1 MPHDV
6 DLIILLAVGF
16 GLALIFGY
24 LAVRLRLPPLIGY
37 LIAGII
43 ISPNTP
49 GIVADIHLANQLA
62 ELGVMFLMFGV
73 GMHFSLNDLLQVR
86 RIALPGA
93 ILQIAVATL
102 LGIGVSMI
110 WGWSFGSALVFG
122 LSLSCASTVVLLKAL
137 GDRGLLNSVNG
148 KIAVG
153 WLLVEDLVMVLVL
166 VLLPATAAL
175 LGGEALAGGADDN
188 IWLTLGIT
196 LLKVV
201 GFIAF
206 MLIIGKR
213 LVPMIM
219 QFVARLGSRELF
231 TLTVVAAAVSIAFG
245 AYKIFGVSMALG
257 AFFAGMVVKESDF
270 SHRAEEETLPLRE
283 IFAILFFVAVGMLF
297 DPRILV
303 EQPVHVLAVV
313 AIIMVGKTIAAMALV
328 LFFRY
333 PINTALT
340 VGASLAQIGEFSFIL
355 ATLGV
360 SLKLLSLEG
369 QNLILAGAL
378 ISITLNSFVFSAIEP
393 VQRWIRE
400 RSHLARLL
408 ERSGDPLAMLPDEV
422 SQDYLRDQVV
432 IVGHGEVGRRITK
445 QLMAEDIKVVI
456 AEENREIV
464 ENLREKGIAAVSGMA
479 TDPGVLIQAHIQH
492 ARLLVLSPMD
502 ILDIHKIVDIAK
514 TLNPEIQVL
523 VCAESKEEAEV
534 IRRDQIGE
542 VYFAKEEMAKNM
554 SNHILN
560 QIQIAHHQAPTKEQ
574 TLDTKKRTV
583 QCVFSYST

>member
-1 MPHDV
+1 
-6 DLIILLAVGF
+6 LAVGF
-16 GLALIFGY
+16 GLALVFGY
-24 LAVRLRLPPLIGY
+24 IAARIRLPPLIGY

-43 ISPNTP
+43 LSPNTP
-49 GIVADIHLANQLA
+49 GIVADMHLANQLA

-73 GMHFSLNDLLQVR
+73 GMHFSLSDLMQVR

-102 LGIGVSMI
+102 LGIGISMM

-166 VLLPATAAL
+166 VLLPATAVL
-175 LGGEALAGGADDN
+175 LGGTPIAGSDPTAN
-188 IWLTLGIT
+188 IWITLAIT
-196 LLKVV
+196 LLKVA

-213 LVPMIM
+213 LVPFIM
-219 QFVARLGSRELF
+219 QIVARLGSRELF

-245 AYKIFGVSMALG
+245 AYKVFGVSMALG

-283 IFAILFFVAVGMLF
+283 IFSILFFVSVGMLF
-297 DPRILV
+297 DPRILI
-303 EQPVHVLAVV
+303 EQPLHVLAVV
-313 AIIMVGKTIAAMALV
+313 GIIMIGKTIAAMALV

-333 PINTALT
+333 PINTALS

-360 SLKLLSLEG
+360 SLHLLSLEG

-393 VQRWIRE
+393 IQNWIRE

-408 ERSGDPLAMLPDEV
+408 ERSGDPLSMLPDEV
-422 SQDYLRDQVV
+422 SQEYLRDQVV
-432 IVGHGEVGRRITK
+432 IVGHGEVGRRITRT
-445 QLMAEDIKVVI
+445 LMQDGIKVVI

-464 ENLREKGIAAVSGMA
+464 ENLREKGIAAVSGHA
-479 TDPGVLIQAHIQH
+479 TEAGVLIQAHIQH

-514 TLNPEIQVL
+514 TLNPQIQVL

-534 IRRDQIGE
+534 IRREAIGE

-554 SNHILN
+554 TNHILN
-560 QIQIAHHQAPTKEQ
+560 QIQIAHHQDPTH
-574 TLDTKKRTV
+574 
-583 QCVFSYST
+583 

>member
-16 GLALIFGY
+16 GMALVFGY
-24 LAVRLRLPPLIGY
+24 IAARLRLPPLIGY
-37 LIAGII
+37 LVAGII

-49 GIVADIHLANQLA
+49 GVVGDIQLANQLA

-73 GMHFSLNDLLQVR
+73 GMHFSLKDLLQVR

-102 LGIGVSMI
+102 LGIGVTMY
-110 WGWSFGSALVFG
+110 WGWSFGSALIFG

-137 GDRGLLNSVNG
+137 GDRGLLDSVNG

-153 WLLVEDLVMVLVL
+153 WLLVEDLVMVLAL
-166 VLLPATAAL
+166 VLLPATAVL
-175 LGGEALAGGADDN
+175 LGGQALPGTDTSQS
-188 IWLTLGIT
+188 IWLTIGIT
-196 LLKVV
+196 LLKVT

-231 TLTVVAAAVSIAFG
+231 TLTVVAAAVSIAYG
-245 AYKIFGVSMALG
+245 SYAVFGVSMALG

-283 IFAILFFVAVGMLF
+283 IFSILFFVSVGMLF
-297 DPRILV
+297 DPSILV
-303 EQPVHVLAVV
+303 EAPLKILAVV
-313 AIIMVGKTIAAMALV
+313 AIIMVGKTLAAMALV

-355 ATLGV
+355 ATLG
-360 SLKLLSLEG
+360 LSLG
-369 QNLILAGAL
+369 LLTPDAQNLILAGAL
-378 ISITLNSFVFSAIEP
+378 FSITLNSFVFSAIEP

-422 SQDYLRDQVV
+422 DQAYLRDQVV
-432 IVGHGEVGRRITK
+432 IIGYGGVGRRISEN
-445 QLMAEDIKVVI
+445 LMQQNIKVVI

-464 ENLREKGIAAVSGMA
+464 EKLRDRGIAAVSGEA
-479 TDPGVLIQAHIQH
+479 TEPNVLIQAHIQH
-492 ARLLVLSPMD
+492 ARLLVISPMD
-502 ILDIHKIVDIAK
+502 ILDIHRIVDISK
-514 TLNPEIQVL
+514 QLNPEIQVL
-523 VCAESKEEAEV
+523 ICAESKEEAAV
-534 IRRDQIGE
+534 IREENIGE
-542 VYFAKEEMAKNM
+542 VFYAKEEMAKNM
-554 SNHILN
+554 SHHILN
-560 QIQIAHHQAPTKEQ
+560 QIELAHQ
-574 TLDTKKRTV
+574 TEAH
-583 QCVFSYST
+583 

>member
-1 MPHDV
+1 MPHDI

-16 GLALIFGY
+16 GLALVFGY
-24 LAVRLRLPPLIGY
+24 IAARIRLPPLIGY

-43 ISPNTP
+43 LSPNTP
-49 GIVADIHLANQLA
+49 GIVADMHLANQLA

-73 GMHFSLNDLLQVR
+73 GMHFSLSDLMQVR

-102 LGIGVSMI
+102 LGIGISMM

-166 VLLPATAAL
+166 VLLPATAVL
-175 LGGEALAGGADDN
+175 LGGTPIAGSDPTAN
-188 IWLTLGIT
+188 IWITLAIT
-196 LLKVV
+196 LLKVA

-213 LVPMIM
+213 LVPFIM
-219 QFVARLGSRELF
+219 QIVARLGSRELF

-245 AYKIFGVSMALG
+245 AYKVFGVSMALG

-283 IFAILFFVAVGMLF
+283 IFSILFFVSVGMLF
-297 DPRILV
+297 DPRILL
-303 EQPVHVLAVV
+303 EQPLHVLAVV
-313 AIIMVGKTIAAMALV
+313 GIIMIGKTIAAMALV

-333 PINTALT
+333 PINTALS

-360 SLKLLSLEG
+360 SLHLLSLEG

-393 VQRWIRE
+393 IQNWIRE

-408 ERSGDPLAMLPDEV
+408 ERSGDPLSMLPDEV
-422 SQDYLRDQVV
+422 SQEYLRDQVV
-432 IVGHGEVGRRITK
+432 IVGHGEVGRRITRT
-445 QLMAEDIKVVI
+445 LMQDGIKVVI

-464 ENLREKGIAAVSGMA
+464 ENLREKGIAAVSGHA
-479 TDPGVLIQAHIQH
+479 TEAGVLIQAHIQH

-514 TLNPEIQVL
+514 TLNPQIQVL

-534 IRRDQIGE
+534 IRREAIGE

-554 SNHILN
+554 TNHILN
-560 QIQIAHHQAPTKEQ
+560 QIQIAHHQDPTH
-574 TLDTKKRTV
+574 
-583 QCVFSYST
+583 

>member
-16 GLALIFGY
+16 GVALFFGY
-24 LAVRLRLPPLIGY
+24 IAARLRLPPLIGY

-49 GIVADIHLANQLA
+49 GIEADIHLANQLA

-102 LGIGVSMI
+102 LGIGVSML

-137 GDRGLLNSVNG
+137 GDRGLLDSVNG

-166 VLLPATAAL
+166 VLLPATAVL
-175 LGGEALAGGADDN
+175 LGGKAPAGAEGN

-196 LLKVV
+196 LLKVI

-206 MLIIGKR
+206 MLIVGKR
-213 LVPMIM
+213 VVPIIM

-231 TLTVVAAAVSIAFG
+231 TLTVVAAAVSIAYG
-245 AYKIFGVSMALG
+245 SYAIFGVSMALG

-283 IFAILFFVAVGMLF
+283 IFSILFFVSVGMLF
-297 DPRILV
+297 DPHILI
-303 EQPVHVLAVV
+303 ERPLHILAVIT
-313 AIIMVGKTIAAMALV
+313 IIMVGKTLAAMALV

-360 SLKLLSLEG
+360 SLGLLSLEA

-378 ISITLNSFVFSAIEP
+378 FSITLNSFIFSAIEP

-422 SQDYLRDQVV
+422 DQAYLRDQVV
-432 IVGHGEVGRRITK
+432 IVGYGGVGRRITEN
-445 QLMAEDIKVVI
+445 LINENIKVVI

-464 ENLREKGIAAVSGMA
+464 EKLRNANIAAVSGVA
-479 TDPGVLIQAHIQH
+479 TEPSVLIQAHIMH
-492 ARLLVLSPMD
+492 ARLLVISPMD
-502 ILDIHKIVDIAK
+502 ILDIHRIVTIAK
-514 TLNPEIQVL
+514 QLNPQIQVL
-523 VCAESKEEAEV
+523 ICAESKEEAAV
-534 IRRDQIGE
+534 IRDENIGE
-542 VYFAKEEMAKNM
+542 VFYAKEEMAKNM
-554 SNHILN
+554 SHHILN
-560 QIQIAHHQAPTKEQ
+560 QIELAHQ
-574 TLDTKKRTV
+574 
-583 QCVFSYST
+583 STIH

>member
-16 GLALIFGY
+16 GIALIFGY
-24 LAVRLRLPPLIGY
+24 IAARLRLPPLIGY
-37 LIAGII
+37 LVAGII

-73 GMHFSLNDLLQVR
+73 GMHFSLNDLLLVR

-102 LGIGVSMI
+102 LGVAVSMF
-110 WGWSFGSALVFG
+110 WGWSFGSALIFG

-137 GDRGLLNSVNG
+137 SDRGLLDSVNG

-166 VLLPATAAL
+166 VLLPATAVL
-175 LGGEALAGGADDN
+175 LGGHPLAGTDTTQN
-188 IWLTLGIT
+188 IWITIGLT
-196 LLKVV
+196 LLKVT

-213 LVPMIM
+213 LIPKIM
-219 QFVARLGSRELF
+219 QLVARLGSRELF
-231 TLTVVAAAVSIAFG
+231 TLTVVAAAVSIAYG
-245 AYKIFGVSMALG
+245 SYAIFGVSMALG

-270 SHRAEEETLPLRE
+270 SHRAEEETLSLRE
-283 IFAILFFVAVGMLF
+283 IFAILFFVSVGMLF
-297 DPRILV
+297 DPKILI
-303 EQPVHVLAVV
+303 EQPLHILAVV
-313 AIIMVGKTIAAMALV
+313 AIIMIGKTLAAMALV

-355 ATLGV
+355 ATLG
-360 SLKLLSLEG
+360 LSLG
-369 QNLILAGAL
+369 LLTPDAQNLILAGAL
-378 ISITLNSFVFSAIEP
+378 FSITLNSFVFSAIEP
-393 VQRWIRE
+393 AQRWIRE

-422 SQDYLRDQVV
+422 DQAYLRDQVV
-432 IVGHGEVGRRITK
+432 IIGYGGVGRRISEN
-445 QLMAEDIKVVI
+445 LMQQNIKVVI

-464 ENLREKGIAAVSGMA
+464 EKLRAQGMAAVSGEA
-479 TDPGVLIQAHIQH
+479 TEPYVLIQAHIQH
-492 ARLLVLSPMD
+492 ARLLVISPMD
-502 ILDIHKIVDIAK
+502 ILDIHRIVDIAQQ
-514 TLNPEIQVL
+514 LNPQIQVL
-523 VCAESKEEAEV
+523 ICAESKEEAAV
-534 IRRDQIGE
+534 IRDENIGE
-542 VYFAKEEMAKNM
+542 VFYAKEEMAKNM
-554 SNHILN
+554 SHHILN
-560 QIQIAHHQAPTKEQ
+560 QIELAHQS
-574 TLDTKKRTV
+574 TLH
-583 QCVFSYST
+583 

>member
-16 GLALIFGY
+16 GMALIFGY
-24 LAVRLRLPPLIGY
+24 IAARLHLPPLIGY
-37 LIAGII
+37 LVAGII

-49 GIVADIHLANQLA
+49 GVVGDIQLANQLA

-102 LGIGVSMI
+102 LGIGVSML
-110 WGWSFGSALVFG
+110 WGWSFGSALIFG

-137 GDRGLLNSVNG
+137 GDRGLLDSVNG

-153 WLLVEDLVMVLVL
+153 WLLVEDLVMVLAL
-166 VLLPATAAL
+166 VLLPATAVL
-175 LGGEALAGGADDN
+175 LGGHALPGTDTSQS
-188 IWLTLGIT
+188 IWLTIGIT
-196 LLKVV
+196 LLKVT

-231 TLTVVAAAVSIAFG
+231 TLTVVAAAVSIAYG
-245 AYKIFGVSMALG
+245 SYAVFGVSMALG

-283 IFAILFFVAVGMLF
+283 IFSILFFVSVGMLF
-297 DPRILV
+297 DPSILIEEPLRIL
-303 EQPVHVLAVV
+303 AVI
-313 AIIMVGKTIAAMALV
+313 AIIMVGKTLAAMALV

-355 ATLGV
+355 ATLG
-360 SLKLLSLEG
+360 LSLG
-369 QNLILAGAL
+369 LLTPDAQNLILAGAL
-378 ISITLNSFVFSAIEP
+378 FSITLNSFVFSAIEP

-422 SQDYLRDQVV
+422 DQAYLRDQVV
-432 IVGHGEVGRRITK
+432 IIGYGGVGRRISENLI
-445 QLMAEDIKVVI
+445 QQNIKVVI

-464 ENLREKGIAAVSGMA
+464 EKLRSQGIAAVSGEA
-479 TDPGVLIQAHIQH
+479 TEPNVLIQAHIQH
-492 ARLLVLSPMD
+492 ARLLVISPMD
-502 ILDIHKIVDIAK
+502 ILDIHRIVDISK
-514 TLNPEIQVL
+514 QLNPEIQVL
-523 VCAESKEEAEV
+523 VCAESKEEAAV
-534 IRRDQIGE
+534 IREENLGE
-542 VYFAKEEMAKNM
+542 VFYAKEEMAKNM
-554 SNHILN
+554 SHHILN
-560 QIQIAHHQAPTKEQ
+560 QIELAHQSPAH
-574 TLDTKKRTV
+574 
-583 QCVFSYST
+583 

>member
-1 MPHDV
+1 M
-6 DLIILLAVGF
+6 AVGF
-16 GLALIFGY
+16 GLALAFGY
-24 LAVRLRLPPLIGY
+24 IAARLRLPPLIGY
-37 LIAGII
+37 LIAGIL

-49 GIVADIHLANQLA
+49 GVVGDIQLANQLA

-73 GMHFSLNDLLQVR
+73 GMHFSLNDLMQVR

-102 LGIGVSMI
+102 LGVGVSML

-137 GDRGLLNSVNG
+137 GDRGLLESING

-153 WLLVEDLVMVLVL
+153 WLLVEDLVMVLAL
-166 VLLPATAAL
+166 VLLPATAVL
-175 LGGEALAGGADDN
+175 LGGQALEGSSDGN

-196 LLKVV
+196 LLKVA

-206 MLIIGKR
+206 MLIVGKR
-213 LVPMIM
+213 LIPMIM
-219 QFVARLGSRELF
+219 QVVARLGSRELF

-245 AYKIFGVSMALG
+245 AYKVFGVSMALG

-283 IFAILFFVAVGMLF
+283 IFSILFFVSVGMLF
-297 DPRILV
+297 DPRIMI
-303 EQPVHVLAVV
+303 EQPLHVLAVV
-313 AIIMVGKTIAAMALV
+313 AIIMIGKTIAAMALV

-355 ATLGV
+355 AALGV
-360 SLKLLSLEG
+360 SLNLLSLEG

-378 ISITLNSFVFSAIEP
+378 ISITLNSFIFAAIEP
-393 VQRWIRE
+393 VQKWIRE
-400 RSHLARLL
+400 RSNLARLL

-432 IVGHGEVGRRITK
+432 IVGHGEVGRRITTS
-445 QLMAEDIKVVI
+445 LMEQNIKVVI

-464 ENLREKGIAAVSGMA
+464 EKLRAKGIAAVSGVA
-479 TDPGVLIQAHIQH
+479 TEPGVLIQAHIQH
-492 ARLLVLSPMD
+492 ARLLVISPMD

-534 IRRDQIGE
+534 IRRDNVGA
-542 VYFAKEEMAKNM
+542 VYYAKEEMAKNM
-554 SNHILN
+554 SRHILH
-560 QIQIAHHQAPTKEQ
+560 QIQIAHQNPSHH
-574 TLDTKKRTV
+574 
-583 QCVFSYST
+583 

>member
-16 GLALIFGY
+16 GLALAFGY
-24 LAVRLRLPPLIGY
+24 IAARLRLPPLIGY
-37 LIAGII
+37 LIAGIL

-49 GIVADIHLANQLA
+49 GVVGDIQLANQLA

-73 GMHFSLNDLLQVR
+73 GMHFSLNDLMQVR

-102 LGIGVSMI
+102 LGVGVSML

-137 GDRGLLNSVNG
+137 GDRGLLESING

-153 WLLVEDLVMVLVL
+153 WLLVEDLVMVLAL
-166 VLLPATAAL
+166 VLLPATAVL
-175 LGGEALAGGADDN
+175 LGGQALEGSSDGN

-196 LLKVV
+196 LLKVA

-206 MLIIGKR
+206 MLIVGKR
-213 LVPMIM
+213 LIPMIM
-219 QFVARLGSRELF
+219 QVVARLGSRELF

-245 AYKIFGVSMALG
+245 AYKVFGVSMALG

-283 IFAILFFVAVGMLF
+283 IFSILFFVSVGMLF
-297 DPRILV
+297 DPRIMI
-303 EQPVHVLAVV
+303 EQPLHVLAVV
-313 AIIMVGKTIAAMALV
+313 AIIMIGKTIAAMALV

-355 ATLGV
+355 AALGV
-360 SLKLLSLEG
+360 SLNLLSLEG

-378 ISITLNSFVFSAIEP
+378 ISITLNSFIFAAIEP
-393 VQRWIRE
+393 VQKWIRE
-400 RSHLARLL
+400 RSNLARLL

-432 IVGHGEVGRRITK
+432 IVGHGEVGRRITTS
-445 QLMAEDIKVVI
+445 LMEQNIKVVI

-464 ENLREKGIAAVSGMA
+464 EKLRAKGIAAVSGVA
-479 TDPGVLIQAHIQH
+479 TEPGVLIQAHIQH
-492 ARLLVLSPMD
+492 ARLLVISPMD

-534 IRRDQIGE
+534 IRRDNVGA
-542 VYFAKEEMAKNM
+542 VYYAKEEMAKNM
-554 SNHILN
+554 SRHILH
-560 QIQIAHHQAPTKEQ
+560 QIQMAHQYGSAH
-574 TLDTKKRTV
+574 
-583 QCVFSYST
+583 

>member
-175 LGGEALAGGADDN
+175 LGGEAFTGSTDDN

-560 QIQIAHHQAPTKEQ
+560 QIQIAHHQAPTH
-574 TLDTKKRTV
+574 
-583 QCVFSYST
+583 

>member
-16 GLALIFGY
+16 GLALIFGFI
-24 LAVRLRLPPLIGY
+24 AARLRLPPLVGY

-43 ISPNTP
+43 ISPKTP
-49 GIVADIHLANQLA
+49 GIVADITLANQLA

-73 GMHFSLNDLLQVR
+73 GMHFSLKDLMQVR
-86 RIALPGA
+86 RIAVPGA
-93 ILQIAVATL
+93 ILQITVATI
-102 LGIGVSMI
+102 LGIGVSML
-110 WGWSFGSALVFG
+110 WGWSLGSALVFG

-137 GDRGLLNSVNG
+137 GDRGLLDSVNG

-153 WLLVEDLVMVLVL
+153 WLLVEDLVMVLAL
-166 VLLPATAAL
+166 VLLPATAVL
-175 LGGEALAGGADDN
+175 LGGTALEGADPDQN
-188 IWLTLGIT
+188 VFVTLGIT
-196 LLKVV
+196 LLKVA

-213 LVPMIM
+213 LIPKII
-219 QFVARLGSRELF
+219 QFVVRLGSRELF
-231 TLTVVAAAVSIAFG
+231 TLTVVAAAVSIAYG
-245 AYKIFGVSMALG
+245 SYAVFGVSMALG

-283 IFAILFFVAVGMLF
+283 IFSILFFVSVGMLF
-297 DPRILV
+297 DPTIIV
-303 EQPVHVLAVV
+303 EEPLHILAVIG
-313 AIIMVGKTIAAMALV
+313 IIMIGKTLAAMALV

-333 PINTALT
+333 PLNTALT

-355 ATLGV
+355 ATLGL
-360 SLKLLSLEG
+360 SIGLLTPEA

-378 ISITLNSFVFSAIEP
+378 FSISLNSVLFSAIEP
-393 VQRWIRE
+393 VQKWIRE

-432 IVGHGEVGRRITK
+432 MVGHGEVGRRLTK
-445 QLMAEDIKVVI
+445 TLMENNIKVVI

-464 ENLREKGIAAVSGMA
+464 EKLRAKDIAAVSGSA
-479 TDPGVLIQAHIQH
+479 TEPGVLIQAHIQH
-492 ARLLVLSPMD
+492 ARLLIISPMD
-502 ILDIHKIVDIAK
+502 ILDIHKIVDTAK
-514 TLNPEIQVL
+514 LLNPQIQVL
-523 VCAESKEEAEV
+523 ICAESKEEAEA
-534 IRRDQIGE
+534 IRADEIGE
-542 VYFAKEEMAKNM
+542 VYYAKEEMAKNM

-560 QIQIAHHQAPTKEQ
+560 QIEIAHHHAP
-574 TLDTKKRTV
+574 
-583 QCVFSYST
+583 SH

>member
-16 GLALIFGY
+16 GMALIFGY
-24 LAVRLRLPPLIGY
+24 IAARLRLPPLIGY

-49 GIVADIHLANQLA
+49 GIVGDIHLANQLA

-102 LGIGVSMI
+102 LGIGVSMY
-110 WGWSFGSALVFG
+110 WGWSFGSALIFG

-137 GDRGLLNSVNG
+137 GDRGLLDSVNG

-153 WLLVEDLVMVLVL
+153 WLLVEDLVMVLAL
-166 VLLPATAAL
+166 VLLPATAVL
-175 LGGEALAGGADDN
+175 LGGHALPGTDTSQS
-188 IWLTLGIT
+188 IWLTIGIT
-196 LLKVV
+196 LLKVT

-231 TLTVVAAAVSIAFG
+231 TLTVVAAAVSIAYG
-245 AYKIFGVSMALG
+245 SYAVFGVSMALG

-283 IFAILFFVAVGMLF
+283 IFSILFFVSVGMLF
-297 DPRILV
+297 DPSILIEEPLRIL
-303 EQPVHVLAVV
+303 AVI
-313 AIIMVGKTIAAMALV
+313 AIIMVGKTLAAIALV

-355 ATLGV
+355 ATLG
-360 SLKLLSLEG
+360 LSLG
-369 QNLILAGAL
+369 LLTPDAQNLILAGAL
-378 ISITLNSFVFSAIEP
+378 FSITLNSFVFSAIEP

-408 ERSGDPLAMLPDEV
+408 ERSADPLAILPDEV
-422 SQDYLRDQVV
+422 DQAYLRDQVV
-432 IVGHGEVGRRITK
+432 IIGYGGVGRRISENLI
-445 QLMAEDIKVVI
+445 QQNIKVVI

-464 ENLREKGIAAVSGMA
+464 EKLRSQGIAAVSGEA
-479 TDPGVLIQAHIQH
+479 TEPNVLIQAHIQH
-492 ARLLVLSPMD
+492 ARLLVISPMD
-502 ILDIHKIVDIAK
+502 ILDIHRIVDISK
-514 TLNPEIQVL
+514 QLNPEIQVL
-523 VCAESKEEAEV
+523 ICAESKEEAAV
-534 IRRDQIGE
+534 IRQENLGE
-542 VYFAKEEMAKNM
+542 VFYAKEEMAKNM
-554 SNHILN
+554 SHHILN
-560 QIQIAHHQAPTKEQ
+560 QIELAHQPPAH
-574 TLDTKKRTV
+574 
-583 QCVFSYST
+583 

>member
-16 GLALIFGY
+16 GVALIFGY
-24 LAVRLRLPPLIGY
+24 IAARLRLPPLIGY

-49 GIVADIHLANQLA
+49 GIEADIHLANQLA

-73 GMHFSLNDLLQVR
+73 GMHFSLKDLLLVR

-102 LGIGVSMI
+102 LGIGVSML

-137 GDRGLLNSVNG
+137 GDRGLLDSVNG

-166 VLLPATAAL
+166 VLLPATAVL
-175 LGGEALAGGADDN
+175 LGGKAPAGADGN

-196 LLKVV
+196 LLKVI

-206 MLIIGKR
+206 MLIVGKR
-213 LVPMIM
+213 VVPIIM

-231 TLTVVAAAVSIAFG
+231 TLTVVAAAVSIAYG
-245 AYKIFGVSMALG
+245 SYAIFGVSMALG

-283 IFAILFFVAVGMLF
+283 IFSILFFVSVGMLF
-297 DPRILV
+297 DPHILV
-303 EQPVHVLAVV
+303 ESPLHILAVI
-313 AIIMVGKTIAAMALV
+313 AIIMVGKTLAAMALV

-360 SLKLLSLEG
+360 SLGLLSLEA

-378 ISITLNSFVFSAIEP
+378 FSITLNSFIFSAIEP

-422 SQDYLRDQVV
+422 DQAYLSDQVV
-432 IVGHGEVGRRITK
+432 IVGYGGVGRRITEN
-445 QLMAEDIKVVI
+445 LINENIKVVI

-464 ENLREKGIAAVSGMA
+464 EKLRNANIAAVSGVA
-479 TDPGVLIQAHIQH
+479 TEPSVLIQAHIMH
-492 ARLLVLSPMD
+492 ARLLVISPMD
-502 ILDIHKIVDIAK
+502 ILDIHRIVAIAK
-514 TLNPEIQVL
+514 QLNPQIQVL
-523 VCAESKEEAEV
+523 ICAESKEEAAV
-534 IRRDQIGE
+534 IRDENIGE
-542 VYFAKEEMAKNM
+542 VFYAKEEMAKNM
-554 SNHILN
+554 SHHILS
-560 QIQIAHHQAPTKEQ
+560 QIELAHQ
-574 TLDTKKRTV
+574 
-583 QCVFSYST
+583 STIH

>member
-166 VLLPATAAL
+166 VLLPATAVL
-175 LGGEALAGGADDN
+175 LGGEALAGSTDDN

-378 ISITLNSFVFSAIEP
+378 ISITLNNFVFSVIEP

-560 QIQIAHHQAPTKEQ
+560 QIQIAHHQAPTH
-574 TLDTKKRTV
+574 
-583 QCVFSYST
+583 

>member
-24 LAVRLRLPPLIGY
+24 IAARIRLPPLIGY

-49 GIVADIHLANQLA
+49 GVVGDIQLANQLA

-73 GMHFSLNDLLQVR
+73 GMHFSLSDLMQVR

-102 LGIGVSMI
+102 LGIGVSMM

-166 VLLPATAAL
+166 VLLPATAVL
-175 LGGEALAGGADDN
+175 LGGTPIAGTDPNAN
-188 IWLTLGIT
+188 IWLTLGVT
-196 LLKVV
+196 LLKVT

-206 MLIIGKR
+206 MLIVGKR
-213 LVPMIM
+213 LVPWIM
-219 QFVARLGSRELF
+219 QMVARLGSRELF

-245 AYKIFGVSMALG
+245 AYKVFGVSMALG

-283 IFAILFFVAVGMLF
+283 IFSILFFVSVGMLF
-297 DPRILV
+297 DPRILI
-303 EQPVHVLAVV
+303 EQPLHVLAVIG
-313 AIIMVGKTIAAMALV
+313 IIMIGKTIAAMALV

-355 ATLGV
+355 ATLGL
-360 SLKLLSLEG
+360 SLNLLSIEG

-378 ISITLNSFVFSAIEP
+378 ISITLNSFIFSAIEP
-393 VQRWIRE
+393 VQNWIRE

-408 ERSGDPLAMLPDEV
+408 ERSGDPLSMLPDEV
-422 SQDYLRDQVV
+422 SQEYLRDQVV
-432 IVGHGEVGRRITK
+432 LVGHGEVGRRITK
-445 QLMAEDIKVVI
+445 ELMAQNIKVVI

-464 ENLREKGIAAVSGMA
+464 ERLRQKGIAAVSGHA
-479 TDPGVLIQAHIQH
+479 TEPSVLIQAHIQH

-514 TLNPEIQVL
+514 TLNPQIQVL

-534 IRRDQIGE
+534 IRRDNIGE
-542 VYFAKEEMAKNM
+542 VYFSKEEMAKNM
-554 SNHILN
+554 TNHILN
-560 QIQIAHHQAPTKEQ
+560 QIQIAHHQEPTH
-574 TLDTKKRTV
+574 
-583 QCVFSYST
+583 

>member
-6 DLIILLAVGF
+6 ELIILLAVGF
-16 GLALIFGY
+16 SLALVFGY
-24 LAVRLRLPPLIGY
+24 IAARLRLPPLMGY
-37 LIAGII
+37 LIAGVI

-73 GMHFSLNDLLQVR
+73 GMHFSLNDLMQVR

-93 ILQIAVATL
+93 VLQIAVATL
-102 LGIGVSMI
+102 LGVGVSMMC
-110 WGWSFGSALVFG
+110 GWSFGSALIFG

-137 GDRGLLNSVNG
+137 GDRGLLDSVNG

-153 WLLVEDLVMVLVL
+153 WLLVEDLVMVLAL
-166 VLLPATAAL
+166 VLLPATAVL
-175 LGGEALAGGADDN
+175 LGGQAIDNASDEN
-188 IWLTLGIT
+188 IWLTLGLT
-196 LLKVV
+196 LLKVS

-206 MLIIGKR
+206 MLIVGKR
-213 LVPMIM
+213 LVPFIM
-219 QFVARLGSRELF
+219 QIVARLGSRELF

-283 IFAILFFVAVGMLF
+283 IFSILFFVAVGMLF
-297 DPRILV
+297 DPRILI
-303 EQPVHVLAVV
+303 EEPLHVLAVV
-313 AIIMVGKTIAAMALV
+313 GIIMVGKTIAAMALV

-333 PINTALT
+333 PLNTALT

-360 SLKLLSLEG
+360 SLQLLSLEG

-393 VQRWIRE
+393 VQNWIRE
-400 RSHLARLL
+400 RSYLARLL
-408 ERSGDPLAMLPDEV
+408 ERSNDPLAMLPDEV

-432 IVGHGEVGRRITK
+432 IVGHGEVGRRIT
-445 QLMAEDIKVVI
+445 QNLMAENIKVVI

-464 ENLREKGIAAVSGMA
+464 EDLREKGIAAVSGIA
-479 TDPGVLIQAHIQH
+479 TEAGVLIQAHIQH

-523 VCAESKEEAEV
+523 VCAESKAEAEV
-534 IRRDQIGE
+534 IRKDNIGE

-554 SNHILN
+554 SNYILN
-560 QIQIAHHQAPTKEQ
+560 QIEIAHHQPPTH
-574 TLDTKKRTV
+574 
-583 QCVFSYST
+583 

>member
-16 GLALIFGY
+16 GLALAFGY
-24 LAVRLRLPPLIGY
+24 IAARLRLPPLIGY
-37 LIAGII
+37 LIAGIL

-49 GIVADIHLANQLA
+49 GVVGDIQLANQLA

-73 GMHFSLNDLLQVR
+73 GMHFSLNDLMQVR

-102 LGIGVSMI
+102 LGVGVSML

-137 GDRGLLNSVNG
+137 GDRGLLESING

-153 WLLVEDLVMVLVL
+153 WLLVEDLVMVLAL
-166 VLLPATAAL
+166 VLLPATAVL
-175 LGGEALAGGADDN
+175 LGGQALEGSSDGN

-196 LLKVV
+196 LLKVA

-206 MLIIGKR
+206 MLIVGKR
-213 LVPMIM
+213 LIPMIM
-219 QFVARLGSRELF
+219 QVVARLGSRELF

-245 AYKIFGVSMALG
+245 AYKVFGVSMALG

-283 IFAILFFVAVGMLF
+283 IFSILFFVSVGMLF
-297 DPRILV
+297 DPRIMI
-303 EQPVHVLAVV
+303 EQPLHVLAVV
-313 AIIMVGKTIAAMALV
+313 AIIMIGKTIAAMALV

-355 ATLGV
+355 AALGV
-360 SLKLLSLEG
+360 SLNLLSLEG

-378 ISITLNSFVFSAIEP
+378 ISITLNSFIFAAIEP
-393 VQRWIRE
+393 VQKWIRE
-400 RSHLARLL
+400 RSNLAHLL

-432 IVGHGEVGRRITK
+432 IVGHGEVGRRITTS
-445 QLMAEDIKVVI
+445 LMEQNIKVVI

-464 ENLREKGIAAVSGMA
+464 EKLRAKGIAAVSGVA
-479 TDPGVLIQAHIQH
+479 TEPGVLIQAHIQH
-492 ARLLVLSPMD
+492 ARLLVISPMD

-534 IRRDQIGE
+534 IRRDNVGA
-542 VYFAKEEMAKNM
+542 VYYAKEEMAKNM
-554 SNHILN
+554 SRHILH
-560 QIQIAHHQAPTKEQ
+560 QIQMAHQHGSAH
-574 TLDTKKRTV
+574 
-583 QCVFSYST
+583 

>member
-166 VLLPATAAL
+166 VLLPATAVL

-303 EQPVHVLAVV
+303 EQPVHVLAVI

-378 ISITLNSFVFSAIEP
+378 ISITLNSFVFSVIEP

-560 QIQIAHHQAPTKEQ
+560 QIQIAHHQAPTH
-574 TLDTKKRTV
+574 
-583 QCVFSYST
+583 

>member
-24 LAVRLRLPPLIGY
+24 IAARIRLPPLIGY
-37 LIAGII
+37 LIAGIL

-49 GIVADIHLANQLA
+49 GVVGDIQLANQLA

-73 GMHFSLNDLLQVR
+73 GMHFSLSDLMQVR

-102 LGIGVSMI
+102 LGIGVSMM

-166 VLLPATAAL
+166 VLLPATAVL
-175 LGGEALAGGADDN
+175 LGGTPIAGTDPNAN
-188 IWLTLGIT
+188 IWLTLGVT
-196 LLKVV
+196 LIKVT

-206 MLIIGKR
+206 MLIVGKR
-213 LVPMIM
+213 LVPWIM
-219 QFVARLGSRELF
+219 QMVARLGSRELF

-245 AYKIFGVSMALG
+245 AYKVFGVSMALG

-283 IFAILFFVAVGMLF
+283 IFSILFFVSVGMLF
-297 DPRILV
+297 DPRILI
-303 EQPVHVLAVV
+303 EQPLHVLAVIG
-313 AIIMVGKTIAAMALV
+313 IIMIGKTIAAMALV

-355 ATLGV
+355 ATLGL
-360 SLKLLSLEG
+360 SLNLLSIEG

-378 ISITLNSFVFSAIEP
+378 ISITLNSFIFSAIEP
-393 VQRWIRE
+393 VQNWIRE

-408 ERSGDPLAMLPDEV
+408 ERSGDPLSMLPDEV
-422 SQDYLRDQVV
+422 SQEYLRDQVV
-432 IVGHGEVGRRITK
+432 LVGHGEVGRRITK
-445 QLMAEDIKVVI
+445 ELMAQNIKVVI

-464 ENLREKGIAAVSGMA
+464 ERLRQKGIAAVSGHA
-479 TDPGVLIQAHIQH
+479 TEPSVLIQAHIQH

-514 TLNPEIQVL
+514 TLNPQIQVL

-534 IRRDQIGE
+534 IRRDNIGE

-554 SNHILN
+554 TNHILN
-560 QIQIAHHQAPTKEQ
+560 QIQIAHHQEPTH
-574 TLDTKKRTV
+574 
-583 QCVFSYST
+583 

>member
-16 GLALIFGY
+16 GAALLFGY
-24 LAVRLRLPPLIGY
+24 IAARLRLPPLIGY
-37 LIAGII
+37 LIAGIM

-49 GIVADIHLANQLA
+49 GIEADIHLANQLA

-102 LGIGVSMI
+102 LGIGVCLL
-110 WGWSFGSALVFG
+110 WDWSFGSALVFG

-137 GDRGLLNSVNG
+137 GDRGLLESVNG

-166 VLLPATAAL
+166 VLLPATAVL
-175 LGGEALAGGADDN
+175 IGGKAVAGASDN

-196 LLKVV
+196 LLKVI

-206 MLIIGKR
+206 MLIVGKR
-213 LVPMIM
+213 VVPIIM

-231 TLTVVAAAVSIAFG
+231 TLTVVAAAVSIAYG
-245 AYKIFGVSMALG
+245 SYAIFGVSMALG

-283 IFAILFFVAVGMLF
+283 IFSILFFVSVGMLF
-297 DPRILV
+297 DARILI
-303 EQPVHVLAVV
+303 EQPLHILAVI
-313 AIIMVGKTIAAMALV
+313 AIIMIGKTLAAMALV

-333 PINTALT
+333 PLNTALT

-360 SLKLLSLEG
+360 SLGLLTPAA

-378 ISITLNSFVFSAIEP
+378 FSITLNSFVFSAVEP
-393 VQRWIRE
+393 VQRWIRA

-422 SQDYLRDQVV
+422 DQSYLRDQVV
-432 IVGHGEVGRRITK
+432 IVGYGGVGRRITDN
-445 QLMAEDIKVVI
+445 LMEQNIKVVI

-464 ENLREKGIAAVSGMA
+464 EKLRARDIAAVSGVA
-479 TDPGVLIQAHIQH
+479 TEPGVLIQAHIMH
-492 ARLLVLSPMD
+492 ARLLVISPMD
-502 ILDIHKIVDIAK
+502 ILDIHRIVDIAK
-514 TLNPEIQVL
+514 QLNPQIQVL
-523 VCAESKEEAEV
+523 ICAESKEEAAI
-534 IRRDQIGE
+534 IRNEDIGE
-542 VYFAKEEMAKNM
+542 VFYAKEEMAKNM
-554 SNHILN
+554 SVHILN
-560 QIQIAHHQAPTKEQ
+560 QIELAHQPTHHA
-574 TLDTKKRTV
+574 
-583 QCVFSYST
+583 

>member
-16 GLALIFGY
+16 GVALIFGY
-24 LAVRLRLPPLIGY
+24 LAARLRLPPLIGY

-49 GIVADIHLANQLA
+49 GVEADIHLANQLA

-73 GMHFSLNDLLQVR
+73 GMHFSLKDLLLVR

-102 LGIGVSMI
+102 LGIGVSML

-137 GDRGLLNSVNG
+137 GDRGLLDSVNG

-166 VLLPATAAL
+166 VLLPATAVL
-175 LGGEALAGGADDN
+175 LGGKAPAGADGN

-196 LLKVV
+196 LLKVI

-206 MLIIGKR
+206 MLIVGKR
-213 LVPMIM
+213 VVPIIM

-231 TLTVVAAAVSIAFG
+231 TLTVVAAAVSIAYG
-245 AYKIFGVSMALG
+245 SYAIFGVSMALG

-283 IFAILFFVAVGMLF
+283 IFSILFFVSVGMLF
-297 DPRILV
+297 DPHILV
-303 EQPVHVLAVV
+303 ESPLHILAVI
-313 AIIMVGKTIAAMALV
+313 AIIMVGKTLAAMALV

-360 SLKLLSLEG
+360 SLGLLSLEA

-378 ISITLNSFVFSAIEP
+378 FSITLNSFIFSAIEP

-422 SQDYLRDQVV
+422 DQAYLRDQVV
-432 IVGHGEVGRRITK
+432 IVGYGGVGRRITEN
-445 QLMAEDIKVVI
+445 LINENIKVVI

-464 ENLREKGIAAVSGMA
+464 EKLRQANIAAVSGVA
-479 TDPGVLIQAHIQH
+479 TEPSVLIQAHIMH
-492 ARLLVLSPMD
+492 ARLLVISPMD
-502 ILDIHKIVDIAK
+502 ILDIHRIVSIAK
-514 TLNPEIQVL
+514 QLNPQIQVL
-523 VCAESKEEAEV
+523 ICAESKEEAAI
-534 IRRDQIGE
+534 IREENIGE
-542 VYFAKEEMAKNM
+542 VFYAKEEMAKNM
-554 SNHILN
+554 SHHILN
-560 QIQIAHHQAPTKEQ
+560 QIELAHQATIH
-574 TLDTKKRTV
+574 
-583 QCVFSYST
+583 

>member
-16 GLALIFGY
+16 GMALIFGY
-24 LAVRLRLPPLIGY
+24 IAARLRLPPLIGY

-49 GIVADIHLANQLA
+49 GIVGDIHLANQLA

-102 LGIGVSMI
+102 LGIGVSMY
-110 WGWSFGSALVFG
+110 WGWSFGSALIFG

-137 GDRGLLNSVNG
+137 GDRGLLDSVNG

-153 WLLVEDLVMVLVL
+153 WLLVEDLVMVLAL
-166 VLLPATAAL
+166 VLLPATAVL
-175 LGGEALAGGADDN
+175 LGGHALPGSDTSQS
-188 IWLTLGIT
+188 IWLTIGIT
-196 LLKVV
+196 LLKVT

-231 TLTVVAAAVSIAFG
+231 TLTVVAAAVSIAYG
-245 AYKIFGVSMALG
+245 SYAVFGVSMALG

-283 IFAILFFVAVGMLF
+283 IFSILFFVSVGMLF
-297 DPRILV
+297 DPSILIEEPLRIL
-303 EQPVHVLAVV
+303 AVI
-313 AIIMVGKTIAAMALV
+313 AIIMVGKTLAAIALV

-355 ATLGV
+355 ATLG
-360 SLKLLSLEG
+360 LSLG
-369 QNLILAGAL
+369 LLTPDAQNLILAGAL
-378 ISITLNSFVFSAIEP
+378 FSITLNSFVFSAIEP

-408 ERSGDPLAMLPDEV
+408 ERSADPLAMLPDEV
-422 SQDYLRDQVV
+422 DQAYLRDQVV
-432 IVGHGEVGRRITK
+432 IIGYGGVGRRISENLI
-445 QLMAEDIKVVI
+445 QQNIKVVI

-464 ENLREKGIAAVSGMA
+464 EKLRSQGIAAVSGEA
-479 TDPGVLIQAHIQH
+479 TEPNVLIQAHIQH
-492 ARLLVLSPMD
+492 ARLLVISPMD
-502 ILDIHKIVDIAK
+502 ILDIHRIVDISK
-514 TLNPEIQVL
+514 QLNPEIQVL
-523 VCAESKEEAEV
+523 ICAESKEEAAV
-534 IRRDQIGE
+534 IRQENLGE
-542 VYFAKEEMAKNM
+542 VFYAKEEMAKNM
-554 SNHILN
+554 SHHILN
-560 QIQIAHHQAPTKEQ
+560 QIELAHQSPAH
-574 TLDTKKRTV
+574 
-583 QCVFSYST
+583 

>member
-16 GLALIFGY
+16 GLALLFGY
-24 LAVRLRLPPLIGY
+24 IAARLHLPPLIGY
-37 LIAGII
+37 LVAGIL

-49 GIVADIHLANQLA
+49 GVVGDIALANQLA

-73 GMHFSLNDLLQVR
+73 GMHFSLNDLMQVK

-102 LGIGVSMI
+102 LGIGVSMM
-110 WGWSFGSALVFG
+110 WGWSFGSALIFG

-137 GDRGLLNSVNG
+137 GDRGLLESVNG

-153 WLLVEDLVMVLVL
+153 WLLVEDLVMVLAL
-166 VLLPATAAL
+166 VLLPATAVL
-175 LGGEALAGGADDN
+175 LGGQAIEGSNDEN

-196 LLKVV
+196 LVKVI

-206 MLIIGKR
+206 MLIVGKR
-213 LVPMIM
+213 VVPFIM
-219 QFVARLGSRELF
+219 QLVARLGSRELF

-245 AYKIFGVSMALG
+245 AYKVFGVSMALG

-297 DPRILV
+297 DPRILL
-303 EQPVHVLAVV
+303 EQPLHVLAVV
-313 AIIMVGKTIAAMALV
+313 GIIMVGKTIAAMALV

-355 ATLGV
+355 AALGV
-360 SLKLLSLEG
+360 SLGLLSLEG

-378 ISITLNSFVFSAIEP
+378 ISITLNSFLFSAIEP

-400 RSHLARLL
+400 RSYLARLL
-408 ERSGDPLAMLPDEV
+408 ERSSDPLAMLPDEV

-432 IVGHGEVGRRITK
+432 LVGHGEVGRRIT
-445 QLMAEDIKVVI
+445 QTLMQNDIKVVI

-464 ENLREKGIAAVSGMA
+464 ERLREKGIAAVSGVA
-479 TDPGVLIQAHIQH
+479 TEPSVLIQAHIQH

-502 ILDIHKIVDIAK
+502 IVDIHKIVDIAK
-514 TLNPEIQVL
+514 TLNPQIQVL
-523 VCAESKEEAEV
+523 LCAESKEEAEV
-534 IRRDQIGE
+534 IRRDNIGD
-542 VYFAKEEMAKNM
+542 VYYAKEEMANNM
-554 SNHILN
+554 SDHILN
-560 QIQIAHHQAPTKEQ
+560 QIQLAHHQAP
-574 TLDTKKRTV
+574 
-583 QCVFSYST
+583 SY

>member
-16 GLALIFGY
+16 GVALFFGY
-24 LAVRLRLPPLIGY
+24 IAARLRLPPLIGY

-49 GIVADIHLANQLA
+49 GVEADIHLANQLA

-73 GMHFSLNDLLQVR
+73 GMHFSLNDLLLVR

-102 LGIGVSMI
+102 LGIGVSML

-137 GDRGLLNSVNG
+137 GDRGLLDSVNG

-166 VLLPATAAL
+166 VLLPATAVL
-175 LGGEALAGGADDN
+175 LGGKAPAGAEGN

-196 LLKVV
+196 LLKVI

-206 MLIIGKR
+206 MLIVGKR
-213 LVPMIM
+213 VVPIIM

-231 TLTVVAAAVSIAFG
+231 TLTVVAAAVSIAYG
-245 AYKIFGVSMALG
+245 SYAIFGVSMALG

-283 IFAILFFVAVGMLF
+283 IFSILFFVSVGMLF
-297 DPRILV
+297 DPHILI
-303 EQPVHVLAVV
+303 ERPLHILAVI
-313 AIIMVGKTIAAMALV
+313 AIIMVGKTLAAMALV

-360 SLKLLSLEG
+360 SLGLLTLEA

-378 ISITLNSFVFSAIEP
+378 FSITLNSFIFSAIEP

-422 SQDYLRDQVV
+422 DQSYLRDQVV
-432 IVGHGEVGRRITK
+432 IVGYGGVGRRITENLIN
-445 QLMAEDIKVVI
+445 QNIKVVI

-464 ENLREKGIAAVSGMA
+464 EKLRQANIAAVSGVA
-479 TDPGVLIQAHIQH
+479 TEPGVLIQAHIMH
-492 ARLLVLSPMD
+492 ARLLVISPMD
-502 ILDIHKIVDIAK
+502 ILDIHRIVDIAK
-514 TLNPEIQVL
+514 QLNPQIQVL
-523 VCAESKEEAEV
+523 ICAESKEEAAV
-534 IRRDQIGE
+534 IRDEHIGK
-542 VYFAKEEMAKNM
+542 VFYAKEEMAKNM
-554 SNHILN
+554 SHHILN
-560 QIQIAHHQAPTKEQ
+560 QIELAHQ
-574 TLDTKKRTV
+574 
-583 QCVFSYST
+583 STHH

>member
-16 GLALIFGY
+16 GIALIFGY
-24 LAVRLRLPPLIGY
+24 IAARLRLPPLIGY

-49 GIVADIHLANQLA
+49 GVVADMTLANQLA

-102 LGIGVSMI
+102 LGIGVSMW

-137 GDRGLLNSVNG
+137 GDRGLLDSVNG

-166 VLLPATAAL
+166 VLLPATAVL
-175 LGGEALAGGADDN
+175 LGGKELAHGAAAQSN
-188 IWLTLGIT
+188 IWLTIGIT
-196 LLKVV
+196 LLKVA

-231 TLTVVAAAVSIAFG
+231 TLTVVAAAVSIAYG
-245 AYKIFGVSMALG
+245 SYAIFGVSMALG

-283 IFAILFFVAVGMLF
+283 IFSILFFVSVGMLF

-303 EQPVHVLAVV
+303 EQPLHILAVI
-313 AIIMVGKTIAAMALV
+313 AIIMVGKTLAAMALV

-360 SLKLLSLEG
+360 SLGLLTLDA

-378 ISITLNSFVFSAIEP
+378 FSITLNSFVFSAIEP
-393 VQRWIRE
+393 IQRWIRE

-422 SQDYLRDQVV
+422 DQNYLRDQVV
-432 IVGHGEVGRRITK
+432 MVGYGEVGRRITK
-445 QLMAEDIKVVI
+445 TLMEQEIKVVI

-464 ENLREKGIAAVSGMA
+464 ENLRKKGIAAVSGEA
-479 TDPGVLIQAHIQH
+479 TEPSVLIQAHIMH

-502 ILDIHKIVDIAK
+502 IIDIHRIVDIAK
-514 TLNPEIQVL
+514 QLNPQIEVL
-523 VCAESKEEAEV
+523 CCAESNEEAEV
-534 IRRDQIGE
+534 IRQDNIGL
-542 VYFAKEEMAKNM
+542 VFYAKEEMAKNM
-554 SNHILN
+554 SQHILH
-560 QIQIAHHQAPTKEQ
+560 QIELAHHPS
-574 TLDTKKRTV
+574 V
-583 QCVFSYST
+583 

>member
-6 DLIILLAVGF
+6 ELIILLAVGF
-16 GLALIFGY
+16 GLALLFGY
-24 LAVRLRLPPLIGY
+24 IAARLRLPPLIGY
-37 LIAGII
+37 LVAGIL

-49 GIVADIHLANQLA
+49 GVVGDIHLANQLA

-73 GMHFSLNDLLQVR
+73 GMHFSLNDLMQVK

-93 ILQIAVATL
+93 ILQITVATL
-102 LGIGVSMI
+102 LGIGVSMM

-137 GDRGLLNSVNG
+137 GDRGLLDSVNG

-166 VLLPATAAL
+166 VLLPATAVL
-175 LGGEALAGGADDN
+175 LGGQALAGSAADEN

-196 LLKVV
+196 LLKVT

-206 MLIIGKR
+206 MLIVGKR
-213 LVPMIM
+213 LVPWIM
-219 QFVARLGSRELF
+219 QVVARLGSRELF

-245 AYKIFGVSMALG
+245 AYKVFGVSMALG

-283 IFAILFFVAVGMLF
+283 IFSILFFVSVGMLF
-297 DPRILV
+297 DPRILL
-303 EQPVHVLAVV
+303 EEPLHVLAVV
-313 AIIMVGKTIAAMALV
+313 GIIMIGKTIAAMALV

-360 SLKLLSLEG
+360 SLQLLSLEG

-378 ISITLNSFVFSAIEP
+378 ISITLNTFLFSAIEP
-393 VQRWIRE
+393 VQHWIRE

-432 IVGHGEVGRRITK
+432 IIGHGEVGRRITK
-445 QLMAEDIKVVI
+445 NLMAENIKVVI
-456 AEENREIV
+456 TEENREIV
-464 ENLREKGIAAVSGMA
+464 ENLREKGIAAVSGVA
-479 TDPGVLIQAHIQH
+479 TEPGVLIQAHIQH
-492 ARLLVLSPMD
+492 ARLLVISPMD
-502 ILDIHKIVDIAK
+502 IIDIHKIVDIAT
-514 TLNPEIQVL
+514 TLNPQIQVL
-523 VCAESKEEAEV
+523 ICAESKEEAEV
-534 IRRDQIGE
+534 IRRDNIGE

-560 QIQIAHHQAPTKEQ
+560 QIEIAHHQPP
-574 TLDTKKRTV
+574 
-583 QCVFSYST
+583 SH

>member
-16 GLALIFGY
+16 GVALIFGY
-24 LAVRLRLPPLIGY
+24 IAARLRLPPLIGY

-49 GIVADIHLANQLA
+49 GIEADIHLANQLA

-73 GMHFSLNDLLQVR
+73 GMHFSLKDLLLVR

-102 LGIGVSMI
+102 LGIGVSML

-137 GDRGLLNSVNG
+137 GDRGLLDSVNG

-166 VLLPATAAL
+166 VLLPATAVL
-175 LGGEALAGGADDN
+175 LGGKAPAGADGN

-196 LLKVV
+196 LLKVI

-206 MLIIGKR
+206 MLIVGKR
-213 LVPMIM
+213 VVPIII

-231 TLTVVAAAVSIAFG
+231 TLTVVAAAVSIAYG
-245 AYKIFGVSMALG
+245 SYAIFGVSMALG

-283 IFAILFFVAVGMLF
+283 IFSILFFVSVGMLF
-297 DPRILV
+297 DPHILV
-303 EQPVHVLAVV
+303 ESPLHILAVI
-313 AIIMVGKTIAAMALV
+313 AIIMVGKTLAAMALV

-360 SLKLLSLEG
+360 SLGLLSLEA

-378 ISITLNSFVFSAIEP
+378 FSITLNSFIFSAIEP

-422 SQDYLRDQVV
+422 DQAYLRDQVV
-432 IVGHGEVGRRITK
+432 IVGYGGVGRRITEN
-445 QLMAEDIKVVI
+445 LINENIKVVI

-464 ENLREKGIAAVSGMA
+464 EKLRNANIAAVSGVA
-479 TDPGVLIQAHIQH
+479 TEPSVLIQAHIMH
-492 ARLLVLSPMD
+492 ARLLVISPMD
-502 ILDIHKIVDIAK
+502 ILDIHRIVAIAK
-514 TLNPEIQVL
+514 QLNPQIQVL
-523 VCAESKEEAEV
+523 ICAESKEEAAV
-534 IRRDQIGE
+534 IRDENIGE
-542 VYFAKEEMAKNM
+542 VFYAKEEMAKNM
-554 SNHILN
+554 SHHILN
-560 QIQIAHHQAPTKEQ
+560 QIELAHQS
-574 TLDTKKRTV
+574 TV
-583 QCVFSYST
+583 H

>member
-16 GLALIFGY
+16 GMALIFGY
-24 LAVRLRLPPLIGY
+24 IAARLRLPPLIGY

-49 GIVADIHLANQLA
+49 GIVGDIHLANQLA

-73 GMHFSLNDLLQVR
+73 GMHFPLNDLLQVR

-102 LGIGVSMI
+102 LGIGVSMY
-110 WGWSFGSALVFG
+110 WGWSFGSALIFG

-137 GDRGLLNSVNG
+137 GDRGLLDSVNG

-153 WLLVEDLVMVLVL
+153 WLLVEDLVMVLAL
-166 VLLPATAAL
+166 VLLPATAVLMGGHAL
-175 LGGEALAGGADDN
+175 PGTDTSQS
-188 IWLTLGIT
+188 IWLTIGIT
-196 LLKVV
+196 LLKVT

-231 TLTVVAAAVSIAFG
+231 TLTVVAAAVSIAYG
-245 AYKIFGVSMALG
+245 SYAVFGVSMALG

-283 IFAILFFVAVGMLF
+283 IFSILFFVSVGMLF
-297 DPRILV
+297 DPSILIEEPLRIL
-303 EQPVHVLAVV
+303 AVI
-313 AIIMVGKTIAAMALV
+313 AIIMVGKTLAAIALV

-355 ATLGV
+355 ATLG
-360 SLKLLSLEG
+360 LSLG
-369 QNLILAGAL
+369 LLTPDAQNLILAGAL
-378 ISITLNSFVFSAIEP
+378 FSITLNSFVFSAIEP

-408 ERSGDPLAMLPDEV
+408 ERSADPLAMLPDEV
-422 SQDYLRDQVV
+422 DQAYLRDQVV
-432 IVGHGEVGRRITK
+432 IIGYGGVGRRISENLI
-445 QLMAEDIKVVI
+445 QQNIKVVI

-464 ENLREKGIAAVSGMA
+464 EKLRSQGIAAVSGEA
-479 TDPGVLIQAHIQH
+479 TEPNVLIQAHIQH
-492 ARLLVLSPMD
+492 ARLLVISPMD
-502 ILDIHKIVDIAK
+502 ILDIHRIVDISK
-514 TLNPEIQVL
+514 QLNPEIQVL
-523 VCAESKEEAEV
+523 ICAESKEEAAV
-534 IRRDQIGE
+534 IRQENLGE
-542 VYFAKEEMAKNM
+542 VFYAKEEMAKNM
-554 SNHILN
+554 SHHILN
-560 QIQIAHHQAPTKEQ
+560 QIEIAHQSPAH
-574 TLDTKKRTV
+574 
-583 QCVFSYST
+583 

>member
-6 DLIILLAVGF
+6 ELIILLAVGF
-16 GLALIFGY
+16 SLALVFGY
-24 LAVRLRLPPLIGY
+24 IAARLRLPPLMGY
-37 LIAGII
+37 LIAGVI

-73 GMHFSLNDLLQVR
+73 GMHFSLNDLMQVR

-93 ILQIAVATL
+93 VLQIAVATL
-102 LGIGVSMI
+102 LGVGVSMM
-110 WGWSFGSALVFG
+110 WGWSFGSALIFG

-137 GDRGLLNSVNG
+137 GDRGLLDSVNG

-153 WLLVEDLVMVLVL
+153 WLLVEDLVMVLAL
-166 VLLPATAAL
+166 VLLPATAVL
-175 LGGEALAGGADDN
+175 LGGQAIDNASDEN
-188 IWLTLGIT
+188 IWLTLGLT
-196 LLKVV
+196 LLKVS

-206 MLIIGKR
+206 MLIVGKR
-213 LVPMIM
+213 LVPFIM
-219 QFVARLGSRELF
+219 QIVARLGSRELF

-283 IFAILFFVAVGMLF
+283 IFSILFFVAVGMLF
-297 DPRILV
+297 DPRILI
-303 EQPVHVLAVV
+303 EEPLHVLAVV
-313 AIIMVGKTIAAMALV
+313 GIIMVGKTIAAMALV

-333 PINTALT
+333 PLNTALT

-360 SLKLLSLEG
+360 SLQLLSLEG

-393 VQRWIRE
+393 VQNWIRE
-400 RSHLARLL
+400 RSYLARLL
-408 ERSGDPLAMLPDEV
+408 ERSSDPLAMLPDEV

-432 IVGHGEVGRRITK
+432 IVGHGEVGRRIT
-445 QLMAEDIKVVI
+445 QNLMAENIKVVI

-464 ENLREKGIAAVSGMA
+464 EDLREKGIAAVSGIA
-479 TDPGVLIQAHIQH
+479 TEAGVLIQAHIQH

-523 VCAESKEEAEV
+523 VCAESKAEAEA
-534 IRRDQIGE
+534 IRKDNIGE

-554 SNHILN
+554 SNYILN
-560 QIQIAHHQAPTKEQ
+560 QIEIAHHQPPTH
-574 TLDTKKRTV
+574 
-583 QCVFSYST
+583 

>member
-1 MPHDV
+1 VPHDV
-6 DLIILLAVGF
+6 ELIILLAVGF

-24 LAVRLRLPPLIGY
+24 IAARLRLPPLIGY
-37 LIAGII
+37 LVAGIL

-49 GIVADIHLANQLA
+49 GVVGDVHLANQLA

-73 GMHFSLNDLLQVR
+73 GMHFSLNDLMQVR

-93 ILQIAVATL
+93 VLQIAVATL
-102 LGIGVSMI
+102 LGVGVSML
-110 WGWSFGSALVFG
+110 WGWNFGSALIFG

-137 GDRGLLNSVNG
+137 GDRGLLESING

-153 WLLVEDLVMVLVL
+153 WLLVEDLVMVLAL
-166 VLLPATAAL
+166 VLLPATAVL
-175 LGGEALAGGADDN
+175 LGGQALEGSSN
-188 IWLTLGIT
+188 EQNVWITLGIT
-196 LLKVV
+196 LLKVA

-219 QFVARLGSRELF
+219 QVVARLGSRELF

-245 AYKIFGVSMALG
+245 AYKVFGVSMALG

-283 IFAILFFVAVGMLF
+283 IFSILFFVSVGMLF
-297 DPRILV
+297 DPRILMD
-303 EQPVHVLAVV
+303 QPLHVLAVLG
-313 AIIMVGKTIAAMALV
+313 IIMIGKTIAAMALV

-355 ATLGV
+355 AALGV
-360 SLKLLSLEG
+360 SLNLLSLDG

-378 ISITLNSFVFSAIEP
+378 ISITLNSFIFSAVEP
-393 VQRWIRE
+393 VQKWIRE
-400 RSHLARLL
+400 RSSLARLL

-432 IVGHGEVGRRITK
+432 IVGHGEVGRRITLS
-445 QLMAEDIKVVI
+445 LMEQDIKVVI

-464 ENLREKGIAAVSGMA
+464 ENLRKKGIAAVSGVA
-479 TDPGVLIQAHIQH
+479 TEPGVLIQAHIQH
-492 ARLLVLSPMD
+492 ARLLVISPMD
-502 ILDIHKIVDIAK
+502 IIDIHKIVDIAK
-514 TLNPEIQVL
+514 TLNPAIQIL
-523 VCAESKEEAEV
+523 LCAESKEEAEV
-534 IRRDQIGE
+534 IRRDNIGE
-542 VYFAKEEMAKNM
+542 VYYAKEEMARNM

-560 QIQIAHHQAPTKEQ
+560 QIEIAHNHPPTH
-574 TLDTKKRTV
+574 
-583 QCVFSYST
+583 YSG

>member
-175 LGGEALAGGADDN
+175 LGGEAFTGSTDDN

-303 EQPVHVLAVV
+303 EQPVHVLAVI

-560 QIQIAHHQAPTKEQ
+560 QIQIAHHQTPTH
-574 TLDTKKRTV
+574 
-583 QCVFSYST
+583 

>member
-16 GLALIFGY
+16 GVALIFGY
-24 LAVRLRLPPLIGY
+24 IAARLRLPPLIGY

-49 GIVADIHLANQLA
+49 GIEADIHLANQLA

-73 GMHFSLNDLLQVR
+73 GMHFSLNDLLLVR

-102 LGIGVSMI
+102 LGVGVSML

-137 GDRGLLNSVNG
+137 GDRGLLDSVNG

-166 VLLPATAAL
+166 VLLPATAVL
-175 LGGEALAGGADDN
+175 LGGKAPEGADGN
-188 IWLTLGIT
+188 IWLTLGLT
-196 LLKVV
+196 LLKVI

-206 MLIIGKR
+206 MLIVGKR
-213 LVPMIM
+213 VVPIIM

-231 TLTVVAAAVSIAFG
+231 TLTVVAAAVSIAYG
-245 AYKIFGVSMALG
+245 SYAIFGVSMALG

-283 IFAILFFVAVGMLF
+283 IFSILFFVSVGMLF
-297 DPRILV
+297 DPHILI
-303 EQPVHVLAVV
+303 ERPLHILAVI
-313 AIIMVGKTIAAMALV
+313 AIIMIGKTLAAMALV

-360 SLKLLSLEG
+360 SLGLLTLEA

-378 ISITLNSFVFSAIEP
+378 FSITLNSFIFSAIEP

-422 SQDYLRDQVV
+422 DQAYLRDQVV
-432 IVGHGEVGRRITK
+432 IVGYGGVGRRITEN
-445 QLMAEDIKVVI
+445 LINENIKVVI

-464 ENLREKGIAAVSGMA
+464 EKLRNSNIAAVSGVA
-479 TDPGVLIQAHIQH
+479 TEPSVLIQAHIMH
-492 ARLLVLSPMD
+492 ARLLVISPMD
-502 ILDIHKIVDIAK
+502 ILDIHRIVAIAK
-514 TLNPEIQVL
+514 QLNPQIQVL
-523 VCAESKEEAEV
+523 ICAESKEEAAV
-534 IRRDQIGE
+534 IRDENIGE
-542 VYFAKEEMAKNM
+542 VFYAKEEMAKNM
-554 SNHILN
+554 SHHILN
-560 QIQIAHHQAPTKEQ
+560 QIELAHQ
-574 TLDTKKRTV
+574 
-583 QCVFSYST
+583 STIH

>member
-16 GLALIFGY
+16 GVALIFGY
-24 LAVRLRLPPLIGY
+24 IAARLRLPPLIGY

-49 GIVADIHLANQLA
+49 GIEADIHLANQLA

-73 GMHFSLNDLLQVR
+73 GMHFSLKDLLLVR

-102 LGIGVSMI
+102 LGIGVSML

-137 GDRGLLNSVNG
+137 GDRGLVDSVNG

-166 VLLPATAAL
+166 VLLPATAVL
-175 LGGEALAGGADDN
+175 LGGKAPAGADGN

-196 LLKVV
+196 LLKVI

-206 MLIIGKR
+206 MLIVGKR
-213 LVPMIM
+213 VVPIIM

-231 TLTVVAAAVSIAFG
+231 TLTVVAAAVSIAYG
-245 AYKIFGVSMALG
+245 SYAIFGVSMALG

-283 IFAILFFVAVGMLF
+283 IFSILFFVSVGMLF
-297 DPRILV
+297 DPHILV
-303 EQPVHVLAVV
+303 ESPLHILAVI
-313 AIIMVGKTIAAMALV
+313 AIIMVGKTLAAMALV

-360 SLKLLSLEG
+360 SLGLLSLEA

-378 ISITLNSFVFSAIEP
+378 FSITLNSFIFSAIEP

-422 SQDYLRDQVV
+422 DQAYLRDQVV
-432 IVGHGEVGRRITK
+432 IVGYGGVGRRITEN
-445 QLMAEDIKVVI
+445 LINENIKVVI

-464 ENLREKGIAAVSGMA
+464 EKLRNANIAAVSGVA
-479 TDPGVLIQAHIQH
+479 TEPSVLIQAHVMH
-492 ARLLVLSPMD
+492 ARLLVISPMD
-502 ILDIHKIVDIAK
+502 ILDIHRIVAIAK
-514 TLNPEIQVL
+514 QLNPQIQVL
-523 VCAESKEEAEV
+523 ICAESKEEAAV
-534 IRRDQIGE
+534 IRDENIGE
-542 VYFAKEEMAKNM
+542 VFYAKEEMAKNM
-554 SNHILN
+554 SHHILS
-560 QIQIAHHQAPTKEQ
+560 QIELAHQ
-574 TLDTKKRTV
+574 
-583 QCVFSYST
+583 STIH

>member
-16 GLALIFGY
+16 GMALIFGY
-24 LAVRLRLPPLIGY
+24 IAARLRLPPLIGY

-49 GIVADIHLANQLA
+49 GIVGDIHLANQLA

-102 LGIGVSMI
+102 LGIGVSMY
-110 WGWSFGSALVFG
+110 WGWSFGSALIFG

-137 GDRGLLNSVNG
+137 GDRGLLDSVNG

-153 WLLVEDLVMVLVL
+153 WLLVEDLVMVLAL
-166 VLLPATAAL
+166 VLLPATAVLMGGHAL
-175 LGGEALAGGADDN
+175 PGTDTSQS
-188 IWLTLGIT
+188 IWLTIGIT
-196 LLKVV
+196 LLKVT

-231 TLTVVAAAVSIAFG
+231 TLTVVAAAVSIAYG
-245 AYKIFGVSMALG
+245 SYAVFGVSMALG

-283 IFAILFFVAVGMLF
+283 IFSILFFVSVGMLF
-297 DPRILV
+297 DPSILIEEPLRIL
-303 EQPVHVLAVV
+303 AVI
-313 AIIMVGKTIAAMALV
+313 AIIMVGKTLAAIALV

-355 ATLGV
+355 ATLG
-360 SLKLLSLEG
+360 LSLG
-369 QNLILAGAL
+369 LLTPDAQNLILAGAL
-378 ISITLNSFVFSAIEP
+378 FSITLNSFVFSAIEP

-408 ERSGDPLAMLPDEV
+408 ERSADPLAMLPDEV
-422 SQDYLRDQVV
+422 DQAYLRDQVV
-432 IVGHGEVGRRITK
+432 IIGYGGVGRRISENLI
-445 QLMAEDIKVVI
+445 QQNINVVI

-464 ENLREKGIAAVSGMA
+464 EKLRSQGIAAVSGEA
-479 TDPGVLIQAHIQH
+479 TEPNVLIQAHIQH
-492 ARLLVLSPMD
+492 ARLLVISPMD
-502 ILDIHKIVDIAK
+502 ILDIHRIVDISK
-514 TLNPEIQVL
+514 QLNPEIQVL
-523 VCAESKEEAEV
+523 ICAESKEEAAV
-534 IRRDQIGE
+534 IRQENLGE
-542 VYFAKEEMAKNM
+542 VFYAKEEMAKNM
-554 SNHILN
+554 SHHILN
-560 QIQIAHHQAPTKEQ
+560 QIELAHQYPAH
-574 TLDTKKRTV
+574 
-583 QCVFSYST
+583 